1 MGILGDNGY
10 VNKWCK
16 ISIFWLLF
24 EGMLTIWSTVK
35 KSQNNKNVFRCMQ
48 RHSSACPNVCLCVY
62 VCLSP
67 IWNSASLQFP
77 KVSLRLPRFQGITW
91 VCMQFHEFECS
102 SMTLHACSSKRL
114 HDKGP
119 WAFMQ
124 IHVLASSSM
133 SLHAVPWACIQF
145 HDLVCS
151 SMSLNAVPKACIH
164 TDRWACMRCHEL
176 SCSSMTCTK
185 FHTVPYFSVWA
196 AHKNFACACL

>member
-35 KSQNNKNVFRCMQ
+35 KVKIIRTFLD
-48 RHSSACPNVCLCVY
+48 ACKDTALQVLMSVCVC

-67 IWNSASLQFP
+67 SWNSASLWFP

-124 IHVLASSSM
+124 FHVLASSSM
-133 SLHAVPWACIQF
+133 SLHPLPWACMQFHELAYSSMSINEVPWAC
-145 HDLVCS
+145 
-151 SMSLNAVPKACIH
+151 M
-164 TDRWACMRCHEL
+164 
-176 SCSSMTCTK
+176 
-185 FHTVPYFSVWA
+185 
-196 AHKNFACACL
+196 